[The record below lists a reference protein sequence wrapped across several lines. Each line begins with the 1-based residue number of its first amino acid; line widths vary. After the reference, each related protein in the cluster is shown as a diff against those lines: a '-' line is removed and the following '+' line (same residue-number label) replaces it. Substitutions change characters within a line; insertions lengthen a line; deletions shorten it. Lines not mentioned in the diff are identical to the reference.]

1 MKRYAL
7 GVAFLGSALASSI
20 AAAQGN
26 AQSAPIALEEVIVT
40 AQKKAES
47 LQDTPISLTAF
58 GAERLE
64 TDGISSLADI
74 GSKVPSLTIEPFPIN
89 NTTLR
94 IFIRGIGI
102 SDSQVTQDPPVGI
115 YIDGVYVA
123 RATGTAL
130 DVAEL
135 ERLEILRGP
144 QGTLYGRN
152 TTGGAVN
159 LITKRPSVDA
169 FEFKQKF
176 VVGNRD
182 LFTSKTSV
190 NLPVTDTLAAKVAYL
205 TTSQEGWLENT
216 GPINDP
222 SSPGFVAGDSEDFFG
237 SRDVQ
242 GVRLDLRW
250 DVTDW
255 MTVDYAYDYSDLT
268 TVNTIYQPVTP
279 PCGGDL
285 DSCNKGQ
292 TEQIK
297 ESTSSR
303 TSYSDKRE
311 DELASSSPMQDSNTE
326 IEGHSLTFAMDFDTW
341 QMKYIAAYRT
351 LDDESYADLTG
362 DGDPDF
368 RLDSNVYCGPAAQV
382 AVGGCTP
389 LVVPKISQ
397 DQTSHEL
404 QFTGDFADGRV
415 EYIVGAYYFEEN
427 AQEDNSPLHHQLSAP
442 IDADPSG
449 TTRIVNLLSQKYD
462 VENESSALFGQFT
475 WTPAILQDRLH
486 LTFGYRHSE
495 DSRFALKNQQD
506 FIYIESPLLLAL
518 GGAAEA
524 SNPILATLFGP
535 ALGLPS
541 SAEREFVNVEG
552 DTDFSDD
559 SFTFTVEFDVT
570 DDINVYAKS
579 VEAYKAGGFNTRDPQ
594 RDGSQG
600 EASDG
605 TDYGFGFK
613 EGFDSE
619 KVQSYEIGVK
629 SELMDRRLRLN
640 GNLFYSEYTDIQLNQ
655 ILTGTVADT
664 KVSNAGEAEMQGM
677 EMDITFLAT
686 RDILMLF
693 NYAYL
698 DTDVTKATS
707 AATGEDISD
716 SFVFFSAPQHSYT
729 LAVDWTITEGEWG
742 RLNFNVSHNFMDE
755 RNGGS
760 RSFNVA
766 KDGDKS
772 RGTFLD
778 DYRLTNMRLGVT
790 GMPLW
795 GGVFQVAGWV
805 KNVFD
810 EEYHVTAID
819 NTPQIDRAVIWGEP
833 RPYGL
838 DFIYEY

>member
-1 MKRYAL
+1 MNRFAL
-7 GVAFLGSALASSI
+7 KLTAFLGSAAVPLFAIAQTSS
-20 AAAQGN
+20 N
-26 AQSAPIALEEVIVT
+26 AAPIALEEVIVT

-64 TDGISSLADI
+64 TDGINSLADI

-115 YIDGVYVA
+115 YVDGVYVA

-135 ERLEILRGP
+135 ERMEILRGP

-176 VVGNRD
+176 VLGNRD
-182 LFTSKTSV
+182 LFTSKTSA
-190 NLPVTDTLAAKVAYL
+190 NLPITDTLAAKVAFL
-205 TTSQEGWLENT
+205 TTSQRGWLENT
-216 GPINDP
+216 GPQNDP
-222 SSPGFVAGDSEDFFG
+222 SSPGFIAGDSEDYFG

-242 GVRLDLRW
+242 GYRVDLRW
-250 DVTDW
+250 DATDW
-255 MTVDYAYDYSDLT
+255 MTVDYAYDFSDMT

-279 PCGGDL
+279 PCGGDP
-285 DSCNKGQ
+285 STCNKGQ
-292 TEQIK
+292 TDQIK
-297 ESTSSR
+297 ESSSSS
-303 TSYSDKRE
+303 TTYSDKRL
-311 DELASSSPMQDSNTE
+311 DSLASSAPMEDSATE
-326 IEGHSLTFAMDFDTW
+326 VEGHSITIAMDFDTW
-341 QMKYIAAYRT
+341 QMKYIGAYRT
-351 LDDESYADLTG
+351 LEDQAYADLTG

-368 RLDSNVYCGPAAQV
+368 RLDSNGYCGPAAQV

-389 LVVPKISQ
+389 LVVPVITQ
-397 DQTSHEL
+397 EQTSHEL

-415 EYIVGAYYFEEN
+415 EYIVGAYYFEEE

-442 IDADPSG
+442 IDSDPSG
-449 TTRIVNLLSQKYD
+449 STRIVNLLSQKYD
-462 VENESSALFGQFT
+462 IENDSSALFGQFT
-475 WTPAILQDRLH
+475 WTPAILEDRLH

-495 DSRFALKNQQD
+495 DSRYALKNQQD
-506 FIYIESPLLLAL
+506 FVYIESPLLAAV

-524 SNPILATLFGP
+524 SNPLVATF
-535 ALGLPS
+535 LGGAGIPN
-541 SAEREFVNVEG
+541 SADREFVNVEG
-552 DTDFSDD
+552 DKDFSDD
-559 SFTFTVEFDVT
+559 SFTFTAEFDIT
-570 DDINVYAKS
+570 DDINIYAKS
-579 VEAYKAGGFNTRDPQ
+579 VEAYKSGGYNTRDPQ
-594 RDGSQG
+594 RDVNQG
-600 EASDG
+600 PASDG

-629 SELMDRRLRLN
+629 SELMNRRLRLN
-640 GNLFYSEYTDIQLNQ
+640 GNVFYSEYTDIQLNQ

-677 EMDITFLAT
+677 EMDVTFLAT

-716 SFVFFSAPQHSYT
+716 TFVFFSAPQHSYT
-729 LAVDWTITEGEWG
+729 LAVDWTIAEGDWG

-766 KDGDKS
+766 KNGDKS

-778 DYRLTNMRLGVT
+778 DYRLTNLRLGVT

-805 KNVFD
+805 KNVTD

-833 RPYGL
+833 RTYGL
-838 DFIYEY
+838 DLIYEY

>member
-1 MKRYAL
+1 MKRYAT
-7 GVAFLGSALASSI
+7 GVALLGSALASSI
-20 AAAQGN
+20 ALAQGGSQ
-26 AQSAPIALEEVIVT
+26 AAPIALEEVIVT

-64 TDGISSLADI
+64 TDGINSLADI

-115 YIDGVYVA
+115 YVDGVYVA

-135 ERLEILRGP
+135 ERMEILRGP

-182 LFTSKTSV
+182 LFTSKTSA
-190 NLPVTDTLAAKVAYL
+190 NLPITDRLAAKVAFL
-205 TTSQEGWLENT
+205 TTSQRGWLENT
-216 GPINDP
+216 GPQNDP
-222 SSPGFVAGDSEDFFG
+222 TSPGFIAGDSEDYFG

-242 GVRLDLRW
+242 GYRFDLRW
-250 DVTDW
+250 DATDW
-255 MTVDYAYDYSDLT
+255 MTVDYAYDFSDMT

-279 PCGGDL
+279 PCGGDTS
-285 DSCNKGQ
+285 SCNKGQ
-292 TEQIK
+292 TDQIK
-297 ESTSSR
+297 NSTSSR
-303 TSYSDKRE
+303 TTYSDKRE
-311 DELASSSPMQDSNTE
+311 DELASSSPMQDSTTE
-326 IEGHSLTFAMDFDTW
+326 VEGHSVTIAMDFDTW
-341 QMKYIAAYRT
+341 QLKYIGAYRT
-351 LDDESYADLTG
+351 LDDEAYADLTG

-368 RLDSNVYCGPAAQV
+368 RLDSQAYCGPAAQV

-397 DQTSHEL
+397 NQTSHEL

-415 EYIVGAYYFEEN
+415 EYIVGAYYFEEE

-442 IDADPSG
+442 IDADPN
-449 TTRIVNLLSQKYD
+449 TRIVNLLSQKYD
-462 VENESSALFGQFT
+462 IENESSALFGQFT
-475 WTPAILQDRLH
+475 WTPAILEDRLH

-495 DSRFALKNQQD
+495 DSRYALKNQED
-506 FIYIESPLLLAL
+506 FVYIENPLLP

-524 SNPILATLFGP
+524 SNPLVATF
-535 ALGLPS
+535 LGGAGIPNS
-541 SAEREFVNVEG
+541 DDRRFDNVEG

-559 SFTFTVEFDVT
+559 SFTLTAEFDVT
-570 DDINVYAKS
+570 DDINIYAKS

-594 RDGSQG
+594 RDGNQG
-600 EASDG
+600 PASDG

-613 EGFDSE
+613 EGFASE

-629 SELMDRRLRLN
+629 SELMDRRLRVN
-640 GNLFYSEYTDIQLNQ
+640 GNVFYSEYTDIQLNQ

-677 EMDITFLAT
+677 EMDVTFLAT

-698 DTDVTKATS
+698 DTEVTKATS

-716 SFVFFSAPQHSYT
+716 TFVFFSAPQHSYT
-729 LAVDWTITEGEWG
+729 LAVDWTITQGDWG
-742 RLNFNVSHNFMDE
+742 RLNFNISHNFMDE

-778 DYRLTNMRLGVT
+778 DYRLTNMRLSAT

-833 RPYGL
+833 RTYGL
-838 DFIYEY
+838 DLIYEY